1 MPRRNHITTQQ
12 AIDNF
17 LFQRLRRNPECQ
29 EFIRT
34 TEVPAFITDN
44 LAKDKQLR
52 PYQREALLN
61 FHLAIRAQSRNGR
74 ASAIQYGYWHR

>member
-29 EFIRT
+29 EFVRT
-34 TEVPAFITDN
+34 TEVPAFITR
-44 LAKDKQLR
+44 Q
-52 PYQREALLN
+52 PSQ
-61 FHLAIRAQSRNGR
+61 G
-74 ASAIQYGYWHR
+74 

>member
-17 LFQRLRRNPECQ
+17 LFQRLRRNQEYQ

-34 TEVPAFITDN
+34 TEVPAYITDN
-44 LAKDKQLR
+44 LDKDKQLQVKR
-52 PYQREALLN
+52 WSWPAAFY
-61 FHLAIRAQSRNGR
+61 IC
-74 ASAIQYGYWHR
+74 IHRVIVTSFLQ

>member
-1 MPRRNHITTQQ
+1 MPRHNHITTQQ

-44 LAKDKQLR
+44 LARDKQLR
-52 PYQREALLN
+52 P
-61 FHLAIRAQSRNGR
+61 FHLAT
-74 ASAIQYGYWHR
+74 